1 MADSVQYAV
10 SMTPVEQVTSAEDG
24 TITSNIIWPGTNGS
38 LGGSGSYDIGD
49 IEDSIGYNSSSGTI
63 TKVICSTN
71 TTSGNVLNASSTESK
86 GIFIKNTGFLASS
99 TAQSSALTTT
109 KATSTTCVTV
119 TINSKIIASLG
130 PGEALFLPNHLGH
143 ANDLDPAEITVKAS
157 ASENVAVEYL
167 VLDA

>member
-24 TITSNIIWPGTNGS
+24 TVTLGIMWPGTGGS

-49 IEDSIGYNSSSGTI
+49 IESSIGYSSSSGTI

-99 TAQSSALTTT
+99 TAQSSTITST

-130 PGEALFLPNHLGH
+130 AGEAIFFPNHLGH

>member
-1 MADSVQYAV
+1 MASD
-10 SMTPVEQVTSAEDG
+10 
-24 TITSNIIWPGTNGS
+24 
-38 LGGSGSYDIGD
+38 
-49 IEDSIGYNSSSGTI
+49 
-63 TKVICSTN
+63 
-71 TTSGNVLNASSTESK
+71 
-86 GIFIKNTGFLASS
+86 

-167 VLDA
+167 VVDQ

>member
-10 SMTPVEQVTSAEDG
+10 SMTPIEEVASAEDG
-24 TITSNIIWPGTNGS
+24 TIKSNIIWPGTNSS

-63 TKVICSTN
+63 TKIICSTN
-71 TTSGNVLNASSTESK
+71 TTSGNVLNASSAKSK
-86 GIFIKNTGFLASS
+86 GIFIKNTGFLASN
-99 TAQSSALTTT
+99 TAQSSALTSTR
-109 KATSTTCVTV
+109 ATSTTCVTV

-130 PGEALFLPNHLGH
+130 PGEAIFFPNNLGH